1 MATANKGFSWLP
13 RIFTMLVILFLG
25 MFALDAFSPEL
36 NFWQQLS
43 DFIMHLI
50 PSITLIIILIIAWN
64 RELIGGIL
72 FTILGL
78 VMSPFIYSM
87 NYERNHNMLMSIG
100 IILTICL
107 PILIAGVLFIIS
119 STKKIAPTPTK

>member
-13 RIFTMLVILFLG
+13 RIFTMLIILFLG

>member
-13 RIFTMLVILFLG
+13 RIFTMLIILFLG

-50 PSITLIIILIIAWN
+50 PSFTLIIILIIAWK

>member
-1 MATANKGFSWLP
+1 MATENKGFSWIP
-13 RIFTMLVILFLG
+13 RIFTILIILFLS

-36 NFWQQLS
+36 NFWQQFS

-50 PSITLIIILIIAWN
+50 PSFILIIILIIAWK

-72 FTILGL
+72 LTILGL

-87 NYERNHNMLMSIG
+87 NYESNHSMLMSIG
-100 IILTICL
+100 IILAICL

-119 STKKIAPTPTK
+119 STKKISSTPTN

>member
-1 MATANKGFSWLP
+1 MATANKGFSWIP
-13 RIFTMLVILFLG
+13 RIFTMLIILFLG

-50 PSITLIIILIIAWN
+50 PSFTLIIILIIAWN

>member
-1 MATANKGFSWLP
+1 MATENKGFSWIP
-13 RIFTMLVILFLG
+13 RIFTILIILFLS

-36 NFWQQLS
+36 NFWQQFS

-50 PSITLIIILIIAWN
+50 PSFILIIILIIAWK

-72 FTILGL
+72 LTILGL

-87 NYERNHNMLMSIG
+87 NYESNHNMLMSIG
-100 IILTICL
+100 IILAICL

-119 STKKIAPTPTK
+119 STKKISSTPTN

>member
-13 RIFTMLVILFLG
+13 RIFTMLIILFLG

-50 PSITLIIILIIAWN
+50 PSFTLIIILIIAWN